1 MLIIMR
7 PPHGRAKSSLKKDL
21 LPGCGECGQQT
32 ASSKQLS
39 ERPRLLKD
47 SCLRSYIFLDGLRSL
62 MEGGDRKAR
71 HFSQHRTLW
80 MATLSGWRLSR
91 SVGSS
96 ASPSAQICFLLLPFT
111 GEAPNKHLAPQT
123 PLTHLG

>member
-1 MLIIMR
+1 MR

-39 ERPRLLKD
+39 ERPQLLKD

-80 MATLSGWRLSR
+80 IGNPQWVEALQVCGQLSFSLC
-91 SVGSS
+91 
-96 ASPSAQICFLLLPFT
+96 PNMLPPPPFYR
-111 GEAPNKHLAPQT
+111 
-123 PLTHLG
+123 